1 MSDNVDYGARALT
14 LRNRDLPRVWSINQS
29 IQYLLLPRPWSR
41 GSSPANNIHP
51 ENRIRSFWR
60 FVAWNCSN
68 NRKRIWSGAF
78 QHPVGSSSRSN
89 SLVDMIDTCWHIWG
103 CLQECFFYD
112 TECSDTHT
120 GCLKECSN
128 TTKCLNTIWSL
139 KDCQDMSNVVK
150 VLQPGSF
157 LHRVITWLCSS
168 NCYMQSC
175 AALLEF
181 FLDGNPSS
189 SHLYCESERARKR
202 SVGFIILCISFH

>member
-103 CLQECFFYD
+103 CLQECFFMTQNARTHIQVAWKSVQTPQNAWTQYGLSR
-112 TECSDTHT
+112 TARICQMWLRFCSQAHSFT
-120 GCLKECSN
+120 GLLHGCVAAIAICSPV
-128 TTKCLNTIWSL
+128 
-139 KDCQDMSNVVK
+139 Q
-150 VLQPGSF
+150 
-157 LHRVITWLCSS
+157 
-168 NCYMQSC
+168 
-175 AALLEF
+175 
-181 FLDGNPSS
+181 
-189 SHLYCESERARKR
+189 LY
-202 SVGFIILCISFH
+202 